1 MHIVVA
7 GSTGATGHLV
17 LGNLIEHNI
26 KNAITL
32 INRRLQHIPKP
43 ANENASD
50 ITQLCQPFKYLH
62 QLELNSSIDVAICCL
77 GTTIKKA
84 GGEKEFAEVDL
95 KAVVTFAEFAK
106 THGCKRFIVMSSVG
120 ANADSRQFY
129 LKIKGLMEN
138 EITSMGFI
146 ETYILRPSLLLGQR
160 NESRLAENLAQRL
173 SPVFS
178 PLLVGPAKR
187 YRPIKMTQVA
197 NAICKLALKPMS
209 DHKQKPIILGS
220 EDIESLG
227 K

>member
-17 LGNLIEHNI
+17 LSNLVEHNTN
-26 KNAITL
+26 NAITL
-32 INRRLQHIPKP
+32 INRRLQHISKT
-43 ANENASD
+43 ASENSPV

-84 GGEKEFAEVDL
+84 GGKKEFAEVDL

-106 THGCKRFIVMSSVG
+106 AHGCKRFIVMSSVG

-129 LKIKGLMEN
+129 LKIKGLMEA
-138 EITSMGFI
+138 EITNIGFA
-146 ETYILRPSLLLGQR
+146 ETYILRPSLLLWQR
-160 NESRLAENLAQRL
+160 NENRLGERVAQRL
-173 SPVFS
+173 SPIFS
-178 PLLVGPAKR
+178 FLLVGPANR

-197 NAICKLALKPMS
+197 NAICALALKPIS
-209 DHKQKPIILGS
+209 NNKQKPIVL
-220 EDIESLG
+220 DNKHIESLG
-227 K
+227 E